1 MNRKNGLTVLPK
13 LPLLITESADE
24 FDALRDAFEQEIKPR
39 GIIEQMYVHD
49 ICSIVWEILR
59 LRRCKVVIINSA
71 FRSAL
76 EDLLERLLREP
87 GQLSYDGRLRIKAQ
101 ALAHLWFVDK
111 EAKKEVSEILSEFGL
126 DESAIEA
133 EAISKSSS
141 HLELLDRMLTSLE
154 SRRNK
159 ALGCVAEYR
168 ASLAHQLRESADRI
182 IDGKGVLRLED
193 AASERSTAA

>member
-1 MNRKNGLTVLPK
+1 MRRRNELTLLPK

-24 FDALRDAFEQEIKPR
+24 FDALRDAFKQEIKPR

-49 ICSIVWEILR
+49 ISSIVWEILR

-76 EDLLERLLREP
+76 EHLLIQLLKQP
-87 GQLSYDGRLRIKAQ
+87 GQYEYHVEDEAQ
-101 ALAHLWFVDK
+101 ALAQAWFTDQ
-111 EAKKEVSEILSEFGL
+111 EAKKQVSEILSGFDL

-133 EAISKSSS
+133 EAIRSSS
-141 HLELLDRMLTSLE
+141 SDLELLDRMLTSLE

-168 ASLAHQLRESADRI
+168 ASLGQQLRESADRI

-193 AASERSTAA
+193 AASNRSTAA

>member
-1 MNRKNGLTVLPK
+1 MGRTNELTLLPK
-13 LPLLITESADE
+13 SPLLITESAEE
-24 FDALRDAFEQEIKPR
+24 FDALRDAFERAIKPQ

-59 LRRCKVVIINSA
+59 LRRCKAVIINSA

-76 EDLLERLLREP
+76 RHLLVQLLKQP
-87 GQLSYDGRLRIKAQ
+87 GQFESDVRDEAQ
-101 ALAHLWFVDK
+101 ELVDAWFTDK
-111 EAKKEVSEILSEFGL
+111 GAKKQVSEILSQFNL

-133 EAISKSSS
+133 EAIRKSSAD
-141 HLELLDRMLTSLE
+141 LELLDRMLSSLE

-168 ASLAHQLRESADRI
+168 ASLAHQLRESADRV

-193 AASERSTAA
+193 AASEHSTAA

>member
-1 MNRKNGLTVLPK
+1 MRRTNELTLLPK

-24 FDALRDAFEQEIKPR
+24 FDALRDAFDQEIKPR

-49 ICSIVWEILR
+49 ICAIVWEILR

-71 FRSAL
+71 FRNAL
-76 EDLLERLLREP
+76 QSLLKQVLRQP
-87 GQLSYDGRLRIKAQ
+87 GQYEYQVEGEAEALAQ
-101 ALAHLWFVDK
+101 AWFTDQ
-111 EAKKEVSEILSEFGL
+111 EAKKQVSEILAGFDL

-133 EAISKSSS
+133 EAIRRSSS
-141 HLELLDRMLTSLE
+141 DLELLDRMLTSLE

-168 ASLAHQLRESADRI
+168 ASLAQQLRESAERI

-193 AASERSTAA
+193 AASEHSTAA

>member
-1 MNRKNGLTVLPK
+1 MRRKNELALLPK
-13 LPLLITESADE
+13 SPLLITESADE

-39 GIIEQMYVHD
+39 GIIEQMYVRD

-59 LRRCKVVIINSA
+59 LRRCKAVIINSA

-76 EDLLERLLREP
+76 ENLLVQLRQP
-87 GQLSYDGRLRIKAQ
+87 GQQDFEARDPARK
-101 ALAHLWFVDK
+101 LAHAWFTDK
-111 EAKKEVSEILSEFGL
+111 EAQKQVSETLSRFDL

-133 EAISKSSS
+133 EAVRRSSS
-141 HLELLDRMLTSLE
+141 DLELLDRMLTSLE
-154 SRRNK
+154 SRRDK
-159 ALGCVAEYR
+159 ALGCVAQYR